1 MSEELS
7 LKRSTFETLNQQLL
21 EELPILLEASIDIL
35 HTCVKAFTN
44 ARKLFNGKIMKQ
56 YIIISEV
63 HEISQIEIHSFLIEV
78 LSILAHTKRFFNS

>member
-21 EELPILLEASIDIL
+21 EELPILLESAIDIL

-56 YIIISEV
+56 YIVISEV
-63 HEISQIEIHSFLIEV
+63 DKIGKITVFSF
-78 LSILAHTKRFFNS
+78 